1 VLWCDAPD
9 PVLAERLRR
18 RAHDPEEV
26 SDAGVD
32 LLAEHRAHYEAPA
45 RESTV
50 IRIDTT
56 AGADRAAEKAVDE
69 LCR

>member
-1 VLWCDAPD
+1 
-9 PVLAERLRR
+9 
-18 RAHDPEEV
+18 V

-32 LLAEHRAHYEAPA
+32 LLADHRAHYEPPD
-45 RESTV
+45 RESAV